1 MKPINESVRQ
11 IEDQRV
17 ISEREI
23 TGSEAE
29 QILRKYGYYNDEYSS
44 IEEVKPINSNRDLT
58 FEEMCQLEEDRL
70 NKSMERE
77 LQKMSGMKPITFK
90 SNGYQSKSVSG
101 DIDGYGF
108 KIDIVSD
115 MKF

>member
-11 IEDQRV
+11 IEGQKV

-29 QILRKYGYYNDEYSS
+29 EILRKYGYYNNEYSS
-44 IEEVKPINSNRDLT
+44 INEIKPKSNKDLT
-58 FEEMCQLEEDRL
+58 FEEMCQLEEDKLKMDRD
-70 NKSMERE
+70 KQ
-77 LQKMSGMKPITFK
+77 LQKMSGVKPITFT
-90 SNGYQSKSVSG
+90 SNGYQSKTVSG